1 MKNLDRYL
9 EDTYFYQDLP
19 GLAVSV
25 KAGDLIYRRAFG
37 YSDFPAKKPMELT
50 DVFHCASVAK
60 LFTSTAAMQLSE
72 SGKIDINSRVADIIS
87 GFKINDE
94 RSEKIT
100 VKDLMQHTSGIGM
113 VYDLHWDRP
122 ETSETALKEYAL
134 SDEIMKRT
142 LLSAP
147 PENRFCYSDAGY
159 DILGAVISEIAGM
172 SFEQYIDENIF
183 APAEMKSSSFL
194 TFARGD
200 KDMLVR
206 PHTKDI
212 SKHIVYE
219 KYYPYNR
226 IHAPSSTLTSNV
238 YDLEKFARLHIDG
251 SLGKAKKPLLA
262 QETYRYIWQPK
273 VKTLNKNEYMGTG
286 WFIYERNG
294 YTYYGHNGGDDG
306 FSSAFWICPE
316 ADFYLI
322 ALTNTRQA
330 EMKKICRQIFDI
342 LLKAKD

>member
-1 MKNLDRYL
+1 MNNLDRYL
-9 EDTYFYQDLP
+9 EDAYFYQDLP

-25 KAGDLIYRRAFG
+25 KRGELICRRAFG
-37 YSDFPAKKPMELT
+37 YSDFPAKKPLGLG

-60 LFTSTAAMQLSE
+60 LFTSTAAMQLAE
-72 SGKIDINSRVADIIS
+72 SGMLDINDRIADIIC

-94 RSEKIT
+94 RADDIT
-100 VKDLMQHTSGIGM
+100 VRDLLQHTSGIGM
-113 VYDLHWDRP
+113 VYDLRWDRP

-134 SDEIMKRT
+134 SDEIRKRA

-147 PENRFCYSDAGY
+147 SENRFCYSDAGY
-159 DILGAVISEIAGM
+159 DILGAVISETAGV

-183 APAEMKSSSFL
+183 APAEMGNSSFL
-194 TFARGD
+194 TFARSD
-200 KDMLVR
+200 RDMLVK
-206 PHTKDI
+206 PHTKDV
-212 SKHIVYE
+212 SKHIVCE
-219 KYYPYNR
+219 KHYPYNR
-226 IHAPSSTLTSNV
+226 IHAPSSTLTSNI
-238 YDLEKFARLHIDG
+238 YDLEKFAQLHIEG
-251 SLGKAKKPLLA
+251 SLGRAKKPLLS
-262 QETYRYIWQPK
+262 QETCRHIWQPK

-286 WFIYERNG
+286 WFIYDRNG
-294 YTYYGHNGGDDG
+294 HTYYGHNGGDNG

-316 ADFYLI
+316 EDFYLI

>member
-9 EDTYFYQDLP
+9 EDIYFYQDLP

-37 YSDFPAKKPMELT
+37 YSDFPAKKPLELS

-60 LFTSTAAMQLSE
+60 LFTSTAVMQLAE
-72 SGKIDINSRVADIIS
+72 RGMLNIDDRVGDIIS

-94 RSEKIT
+94 RAGDIT
-100 VKDLMQHTSGIGM
+100 VRDLLQHTSGIGM

-134 SDEIMKRT
+134 SDEIRKRA

-147 PENRFCYSDAGY
+147 SENRFCYSDAGY
-159 DILGAVISEIAGM
+159 DILGAVISEISGM

-183 APAEMKSSSFL
+183 IPAEMKNSSFL
-194 TFARGD
+194 TFARSD
-200 KDMLVR
+200 KEKLVK
-206 PHTKDI
+206 PHTKDAT
-212 SKHIVYE
+212 KHIVYE

-226 IHAPSSTLTSNV
+226 IHAPSSTLTSNI
-238 YDLEKFARLHIDG
+238 YDLEKFAQLHIDG
-251 SLGKAKKPLLA
+251 SLGKAAKPLLA
-262 QETYRYIWQPK
+262 QETYSHIWQPG

-286 WFIYERNG
+286 WFLYERNEEI
-294 YTYYGHNGGDDG
+294 YYGHNGGDDG

-316 ADFYLI
+316 EDFYLI